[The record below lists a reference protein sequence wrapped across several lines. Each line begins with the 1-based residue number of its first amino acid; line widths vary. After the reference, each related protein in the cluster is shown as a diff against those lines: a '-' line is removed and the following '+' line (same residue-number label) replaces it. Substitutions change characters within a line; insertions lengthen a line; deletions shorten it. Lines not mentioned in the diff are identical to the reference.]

1 MQNSGYVNLTCV
13 FYTSVDDNF
22 FCGHGETHFDT
33 KSARLKRTS
42 RFQSRKCDFF
52 GELPKIQ
59 HAFYEIYL
67 PFDRGFLKI
76 SAVKEKCRT
85 AHGMY
90 QIRNNIRYKTGKRR
104 KFAKFIEMNMQ
115 EYTILRYKKI
125 CSMFLPLQNFCK
137 LHRAPQ
143 KSSVKK
149 ANNRFQKYQMSCY
162 VN

>member
-1 MQNSGYVNLTCV
+1 MYSIHRLTIIFSADTVRRISTQNRPDWN
-13 FYTSVDDNF
+13 
-22 FCGHGETHFDT
+22 GHPAS
-33 KSARLKRTS
+33 K
-42 RFQSRKCDFF
+42 SRKCDFF

-67 PFDRGFLKI
+67 SFDRDFFKI

-85 AHGMY
+85 AHEMY

-149 ANNRFQKYQMSCY
+149 ANNRFQKYQMSYY

>member
-1 MQNSGYVNLTCV
+1 MYSIHRLTIIFSADTVRRISTQNRPDWN
-13 FYTSVDDNF
+13 
-22 FCGHGETHFDT
+22 GHPAS
-33 KSARLKRTS
+33 K
-42 RFQSRKCDFF
+42 SRKCDFF

-67 PFDRGFLKI
+67 PFNRGFLKI
-76 SAVKEKCRT
+76 SAVKEKCHT
-85 AHGMY
+85 AHEMY

-115 EYTILRYKKI
+115 KYTILRYKKI

>member
-1 MQNSGYVNLTCV
+1 MYSIHRLTIIFSADTVRRISTQNWPDWN
-13 FYTSVDDNF
+13 
-22 FCGHGETHFDT
+22 GHL
-33 KSARLKRTS
+33 A
-42 RFQSRKCDFF
+42 FQSRKCDFF

-67 PFDRGFLKI
+67 PFDRGFLKN

-90 QIRNNIRYKTGKRR
+90 QIRNNIRYKMGKRR

-143 KSSVKK
+143 KSSVKRQIIAFK
-149 ANNRFQKYQMSCY
+149 NIKWVVM
-162 VN
+162 

>member
-1 MQNSGYVNLTCV
+1 MQNAGYVNLTCV
-13 FYTSVDDNF
+13 FYTSVDDNLF
-22 FCGHGETHFDT
+22 RGHGETHFDT

-42 RFQSRKCDFF
+42 RVQKPQMF

-67 PFDRGFLKI
+67 PFDRDFLEI
-76 SAVKEKCRT
+76 GAVKGKCRT
-85 AHGMY
+85 GLKMY
-90 QIRNNIRYKTGKRR
+90 QIRNNIRYKTEKSR

-115 EYTILRYKKI
+115 EYTISEYKKI
-125 CSMFLPLQNFCK
+125 CSIFTPLQNFCK

-149 ANNRFQKYQMSCY
+149 ANNRFQKYQISCY

>member
-1 MQNSGYVNLTCV
+1 MYSIHRLTIIFSADTVRRISTQNRPDWN
-13 FYTSVDDNF
+13 
-22 FCGHGETHFDT
+22 GHPAS
-33 KSARLKRTS
+33 K
-42 RFQSRKCDFF
+42 SRKCDFF

-125 CSMFLPLQNFCK
+125 CSMFLLLQNFCK

>member
-1 MQNSGYVNLTCV
+1 MYSIHRLTIIFSADTVRRISTQNRPDWN
-13 FYTSVDDNF
+13 
-22 FCGHGETHFDT
+22 GHPAS
-33 KSARLKRTS
+33 K
-42 RFQSRKCDFF
+42 SRKCDFF

-104 KFAKFIEMNMQ
+104 KFAKFIEMDMQ
-115 EYTILRYKKI
+115 EYTILKYKKI
-125 CSMFLPLQNFCK
+125 CSMLLSLQNFCK

-143 KSSVKK
+143 KSSVKRQIIAFK
-149 ANNRFQKYQMSCY
+149 NIKWVVM
-162 VN
+162 

>member
-1 MQNSGYVNLTCV
+1 MYSIHRLTIIFSADTVRRISTQNRPDWN
-13 FYTSVDDNF
+13 
-22 FCGHGETHFDT
+22 GHPAS
-33 KSARLKRTS
+33 K
-42 RFQSRKCDFF
+42 SRKCDFF

-67 PFDRGFLKI
+67 PFDRDFFKN

-90 QIRNNIRYKTGKRR
+90 QIRNNIRYKMGKRR

-125 CSMFLPLQNFCK
+125 CSTFLPLQNFCK